1 MPIRVL
7 LAEDHQIVRQSLRL
21 LLERASFTVIGEAA
35 DGHHAVSLA
44 GSLQPDVAV
53 LDITMPAL
61 NGLDAAREIRRLS
74 PRTRIIILT
83 VHDELPYLL
92 EALRVGVR
100 GYIFKTHAAED
111 LIQAIR
117 EASRGGLFLSPEVSR
132 AAVQA
137 YQDGVAL
144 PADPLSPR
152 ERQVLQLIA
161 EGNTTRQ
168 LAARLGISV
177 KTAETHRSRLME
189 KLDVHE
195 TAGLV
200 RYAVRRGLVQA

>member
-21 LLERASFTVIGEAA
+21 LLERASFTVVGEAA